1 MCRRSW
7 IFFVY
12 SIETAGKIKLFCEKN
27 ECVIFIGH
35 YVVINGSIE
44 TNYFIYGNNI
54 DKTPALLTQSD
65 GESIVRDMVD
75 QKIIQFDDYIYL
87 GDIAKKELEDTG
99 DGYKIKKATYLSEK
113 NLSKLWKISLLHGDG
128 YTIKLTI

>member
-1 MCRRSW
+1 M
-7 IFFVY
+7 
-12 SIETAGKIKLFCEKN
+12 
-27 ECVIFIGH
+27 
-35 YVVINGSIE
+35 
-44 TNYFIYGNNI
+44 
-54 DKTPALLTQSD
+54 TQSD

-75 QKIIQFDDYIYL
+75 QKIIEFDDYISL

>member
-1 MCRRSW
+1 MGRRSW

-12 SIETAGKIKLFCEKN
+12 SKETVERIKSFCERN

-35 YVVINGSIE
+35 YVIINGSIE
-44 TNYFIYGNNI
+44 TNYFIYGNDS

-65 GESIVRDMVD
+65 GESIVREMVN
-75 QKIIQFDDYIYL
+75 QKIIDFDDYIYL
-87 GDIAKKELEDTG
+87 GDIARKELEDTG

-113 NLSKLWKISLLHGDG
+113 EFLELVEKESFTRRWVYD
-128 YTIKLTI
+128 

>member
-1 MCRRSW
+1 MGRRSW

-12 SIETAGKIKLFCEKN
+12 SKETAEKIKLFCEKN

-35 YVVINGSIE
+35 HVIINGSIE
-44 TNYFIYGNNI
+44 TNYFIYGNDS

-65 GESIVRDMVD
+65 GESIVREVLN
-75 QKIIQFDDYIYL
+75 QKIIDFDDHIYL
-87 GDIAKKELEDTG
+87 GDIARKELEDTG

-113 NLSKLWKISLLHGDG
+113 EFFELFEKESFTRRWVYD
-128 YTIKLTI
+128 

>member
-1 MCRRSW
+1 MGRRSW

-12 SIETAGKIKLFCEKN
+12 SKETAEKIKLFCEKY

-44 TNYFIYGNNI
+44 TNYFIYGNDS
-54 DKTPALLTQSD
+54 DKTLALLTQSD
-65 GESIVRDMVD
+65 GESIVREMVN
-75 QKIIQFDDYIYL
+75 QKIIDFDDYIYL
-87 GDIAKKELEDTG
+87 GDIVRKELEDTG

-113 NLSKLWKISLLHGDG
+113 EFFETLENHSFTRRWVDF
-128 YTIKLTI
+128 